1 MMETALT
8 TNYVADWTVMKE
20 DSVQYDK
27 ENIPYVH
34 KAILHI
40 QAEKGAK
47 YQPSVG
53 EINRVASYIRAS
65 Q

>member
-8 TNYVADWTVMKE
+8 TNYVTDWTVMKE
-20 DSVQYDK
+20 DSAQYDK
-27 ENIPYVH
+27 ENIPYVY

-40 QAEKGAK
+40 KAEKGVK